1 MSLIVIAISIQD
13 MWLTEEKAISLRN
26 FVTLRPPKAP
36 IKEESTAAIVIRKIR
51 FEEYV
56 K

>member
-1 MSLIVIAISIQD
+1 MSLIVMAISIQD
-13 MWLTEEKAISLRN
+13 IWLIEEKAISLRN

-36 IKEESTAAIVIRKIR
+36 IKEESRAAIEIRKIR
-51 FEEYV
+51 LEEYV